1 MKRTVILSAF
11 IDRVCTKL
19 HKTVIIFF
27 PFGLETSDR
36 SKPAKCL
43 SPRKGRNE
51 IIFLSFLFLV
61 WPYNKQLI
69 NRARSVC
76 MGES

>member
-11 IDRVCTKL
+11 IAVSLYKAAL
-19 HKTVIIFF
+19 STVVFV
-27 PFGLETSDR
+27 PFGLETSDRTSDR
-36 SKPAKCL
+36 SKPAKCS
-43 SPRKGRNE
+43 SPRRGRKK
-51 IIFLSFLFLV
+51 FVSFLFLV

-76 MGES
+76 MG

>member
-1 MKRTVILSAF
+1 M
-11 IDRVCTKL
+11 
-19 HKTVIIFF
+19 
-27 PFGLETSDR
+27 GGMETSDR
-36 SKPAKCL
+36 SKPAKCS
-43 SPRKGRNE
+43 SPRRGRKK
-51 IIFLSFLFLV
+51 FFSFLFLV